1 MLIVTTES
9 GSEHTM
15 GHSICWDNADQTVV
29 LQEYDQNPSK
39 DDLYQLAQK
48 SAEMLS
54 TVEHTVHLIID
65 ERNIS
70 HVLNTKDMAYLE
82 ELTPKNQGAVMVIV
96 LRRKIGYKTQLQ
108 RLAKSVGPN
117 AFGQGYFVESLD
129 EARAFLQESFGVRY
143 TSDLHKESLSKE

>member
-15 GHSICWDNADQTVV
+15 GHSIRWDNADQTVV
-29 LQEYDQNPSK
+29 LQEYEQNPSK

-48 SAEMLS
+48 SAEMLNS
-54 TVEHTVHLIID
+54 VDHTVHLIID

-82 ELTPKNQGAVMVIV
+82 ELTPQNQGAVMVIV
-96 LRRKIGYKTQLQ
+96 PRRKIGYKTQLQ

-117 AFGQGYFVESLD
+117 AFAQGYFVESLD
-129 EARAFLQESFGVRY
+129 EAREFLQESFGVRY
-143 TSDLHKESLSKE
+143 TSEWLEESLS